1 MLSSVFRSLQIFF
14 YLVFFIVFP
23 FPAKQALIRQLND
36 MKDNLDSAE
45 TSGKETAAAITA
57 LDGDPA
63 LVQEELKAVNA
74 NYDSLMDQLKG
85 KQSQQEQVIGQ
96 GLELQDKLDE
106 IEAWTAD
113 SAEKAEAWE
122 PISTDAVTAKK
133 QLEEL
138 QV

>member
-1 MLSSVFRSLQIFF
+1 
-14 YLVFFIVFP
+14 
-23 FPAKQALIRQLND
+23 

-74 NYDSLMDQLKG
+74 NYDSLMDQLKD
-85 KQSQQEQVIGQ
+85 KQSQLEQAIGQ

>member
-1 MLSSVFRSLQIFF
+1 
-14 YLVFFIVFP
+14 
-23 FPAKQALIRQLND
+23 

-74 NYDSLMDQLKG
+74 NHDSLMDQLKD
-85 KQSQQEQVIGQ
+85 KQSQLEQAIGQ

-106 IEAWTAD
+106 IEAWTAVLRVIKRNWNVQRAILNQFSRRLSSMD
-113 SAEKAEAWE
+113 
-122 PISTDAVTAKK
+122 T
-133 QLEEL
+133 
-138 QV
+138 